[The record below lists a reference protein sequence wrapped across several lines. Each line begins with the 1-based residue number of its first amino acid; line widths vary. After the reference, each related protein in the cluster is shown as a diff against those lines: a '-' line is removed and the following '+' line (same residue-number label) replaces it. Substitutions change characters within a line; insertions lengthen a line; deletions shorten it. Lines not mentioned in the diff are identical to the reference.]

1 MVSSTSSRQRVHL
14 KTDSI
19 VQTLKTDQNQEE
31 KSKTSWYIPKRMRG
45 KGSIAFQDHTAPGRK
60 GRHMKNFAWMMGVLL
75 AFPAT
80 GLAAQGA
87 ADMPFMESIRM
98 MAIVAFLG
106 IVLICG
112 TVLLGKRL
120 KFFPTIRSGI
130 IHVLDSRGI
139 APRKFLCLVEVHGKE
154 LLLGVGDR
162 IELLASWSAPD
173 ADAVREF
180 EAALHQVPR
189 EPAATPPHPPE
200 KEKASSPC

>member
-1 MVSSTSSRQRVHL
+1 
-14 KTDSI
+14 
-19 VQTLKTDQNQEE
+19 
-31 KSKTSWYIPKRMRG
+31 
-45 KGSIAFQDHTAPGRK
+45 
-60 GRHMKNFAWMMGVLL
+60 MKNFAWMMGVLL

-87 ADMPFMESIRM
+87 ADLPFMESIRM

-180 EAALHQVPR
+180 EAALNQDSR
-189 EPAATPPHPPE
+189 EPATASPHPPE
-200 KEKASSPC
+200 KEKDASPC